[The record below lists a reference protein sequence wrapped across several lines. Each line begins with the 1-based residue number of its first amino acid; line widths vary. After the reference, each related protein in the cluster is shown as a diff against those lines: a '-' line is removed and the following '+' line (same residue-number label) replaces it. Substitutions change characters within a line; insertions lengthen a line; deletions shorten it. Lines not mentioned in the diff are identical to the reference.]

1 MRPTSAVLDRTCM
14 FTVFSER
21 GGKAVQHSVKAL
33 QIIWNHFPQFNAT
46 NTIHVDDLSRNFALN
61 PQCGLKIHAFKNA
74 HSPQAMADRELFK
87 LSRYLAY
94 IASIPD
100 FQSLSHK
107 VWKDVVRG
115 LPPS

>member
-1 MRPTSAVLDRTCM
+1 M

-46 NTIHVDDLSRNFALN
+46 NTIHIDDLSRNFALN
-61 PQCGLKIHAFKNA
+61 PQCGLKIHAFKSA
-74 HSPQAMADRELFK
+74 HSPQAIADRELFK
-87 LSRYLAY
+87 LSRYLVH

-115 LPPS
+115 LPPI